1 MYFAVQKYY
10 SANILVAYEQKKN
23 LRTFIYLAKQENYV
37 TWWEKIPS
45 LFKKCLFL
53 FDFRN
58 YLNKNLIF
66 DYYK

>member
-1 MYFAVQKYY
+1 MYIAFQKYY

-45 LFKKCLFL
+45 LFKKL
-53 FDFRN
+53 
-58 YLNKNLIF
+58 
-66 DYYK
+66 